1 MKNITLF
8 GGFAQDLLGQERE
21 IAVKNGGNMFFFVQF

>member
-1 MKNITLF
+1 VALAKYMKNIALF

-21 IAVKNGGNMFFFVQF
+21 IAVKNG